1 MGERQG
7 GLRRRDFLA
16 AALAGTAAAMAVVPD
31 ARGQA
36 RARPTPA
43 CGDSGGPTP
52 PQTEGPYFKA
62 SSPLRASL
70 LDPGM
75 SGARLVVEGV
85 VLTTA
90 CAPIPGAIV
99 DFWQADDRGQYDNAG
114 YRLRGHQL
122 TDGAGRYRLETI
134 VPGLYP
140 GRTRHI
146 HVRVAAPN
154 RPPLTTQLYFPG
166 EAANRRD
173 GIFASE
179 LLMKLR
185 DAQEGK
191 HGTFD
196 FVLDVRPG

>member
-1 MGERQG
+1 MGEGRG
-7 GLRRRDFLA
+7 ALRRRDFLA
-16 AALAGTAAAMAVVPD
+16 TALAGTAAAMSAVSD

-43 CGDSGGPTP
+43 CGDSGGLTP

-62 SSPLRASL
+62 RSPLRASL
-70 LDPGM
+70 LETGV
-75 SGARLVVEGV
+75 SGTRLVIEGV

-90 CAPIPGAIV
+90 CAPIAGAV
-99 DFWQADDRGQYDNAG
+99 VAFWQADDRGQYDNAG

-122 TDGAGRYRLETI
+122 TDGAGRYRLETV

-146 HVRVAAPN
+146 HVTVAAPG
-154 RPPLTTQLYFPG
+154 RPALTTQLYFPG

-173 GIFASE
+173 GIFESE
-179 LLMKLR
+179 LIMTLR
-185 DAQEGK
+185 DGQGAK
-191 HGTFD
+191 HGAFD